1 MSLWDAFTGGG
12 ARRYA
17 TNAMTE
23 NRNQLNEGYR
33 NNLGYQREGY
43 QSAINRLSPYE
54 AYGRQGQQAYTN
66 LLGLNGAGPQGQARG
81 AYEGW
86 NTYLQG
92 GMDQATQAVARRAA
106 ASGQMNS
113 GMNALA
119 QDRVTRQMGT
129 QDFYNY
135 ADRLQGLGQQGYG
148 AANAL
153 AGLDTNNAANL
164 IGIENATRS
173 GNIQNM
179 TNYFNAHSQANQGM
193 LNNMMG
199 LGGLALQFALPG
211 VGGASA
217 FGNIANG
224 MSRMFGGGANSYTG
238 QVPVGQ
244 SGY

>member
-1 MSLWDAFTGGG
+1 MSLWGAFTGGD

-43 QSAINRLSPYE
+43 QSAVNRLSPYE
-54 AYGRQGQQAYTN
+54 GYGRQGQQAYTN

-86 NTYLQG
+86 NPYLQG

-113 GMNALA
+113 GVNALA
-119 QDRVTRQMGT
+119 QDRVARQMGT

-135 ADRLQGLGQQGYG
+135 SDRLQGLGQQGYG

-153 AGLDTNNAANL
+153 AGLDTNNAANM

-179 TNYFNAHSQANQGM
+179 TNYFNAQSQANQGM
-193 LNNMMG
+193 LNNVMG
-199 LGGLALQFALPG
+199 LGGLAMQGFMPG
-211 VGGASA
+211 VGGQSA
-217 FGNIANG
+217 FGNMYRG
-224 MSRMFGGGANSYTG
+224 MFGGGANSYTG